1 MRNFLY
7 ALLALGII
15 AAVVI
20 ILNWNAIMA
29 WWNGPDSTPALSC
42 QQEYDAAQA
51 EWAKSGQ
58 SCILT
63 VENVICP
70 TDASFIASTNPCVAA
85 LLKEKGW
92 KSPAANDPNNN
103 NANNNSVQYDLE
115 VSNPQ
120 GAYMYYQSVSPA
132 SQGMIYGA
140 SNMLLPLGTKL
151 KLVNTWQTN
160 LSTQPFAGYYETTF
174 KQNGPESG
182 FFNIS
187 DIKKL

>member
-1 MRNFLY
+1 MIVI
-7 ALLALGII
+7 ALVSTILVI
-15 AAVVI
+15 A
-20 ILNWNAIMA
+20 NWNRIMA
-29 WWNGPDSTPALSC
+29 WWNGPDNSAPLSC
-42 QQEYDAAQA
+42 QQQYEAAQA

-63 VENVICP
+63 AVELVCP
-70 TDASFIASTNPCVAA
+70 TDNNFKITTNPCVGE
-85 LLKEKGW
+85 LLEKKGW
-92 KSPAANDPNNN
+92 KSPAAGNSNNSSSNNN
-103 NANNNSVQYDLE
+103 PPVQYDLE

-140 SNMLLPLGTKL
+140 SNILLPTGTKL
-151 KLVNTWQTN
+151 KLVNTFQTN

-182 FFNIS
+182 FF
-187 DIKKL
+187 DIKDVSKF